1 MRIDPI
7 AIYSLCG
14 RPSSLLSNSANFRV
28 SKEYSKV
35 QQNIF
40 IDDDEEA
47 SKFIASTIKISLNW
61 QHLDVVVLGT
71 GDDDVLVSAQLA
83 DCQTHDCRLMPTTQL
98 PCHRKP
104 TSTHSISVCV
114 TNISVRIVSL

>member
-40 IDDDEEA
+40 IDDEEA
-47 SKFIASTIKISLNW
+47 SKFIASTIKISL
-61 QHLDVVVLGT
+61 HLDVVVLGT

-98 PCHRKP
+98 PRHRKP
-104 TSTHSISVCV
+104 TSTLFISVCV